1 MFKRKEIRILF
12 AISNLTYGGIQ
23 TQALTLA
30 KEYQKK
36 GAKIYFFWTSKWED
50 DFVNNELL
58 RNNFKLI
65 DGRFLNDKF
74 WSKHSWRLQRYIPMI
89 KTVFLMRSLRI
100 DYIIPYQNSLSYFFG
115 AIHPYTGAK
124 RTIFH
129 IRNTVQENSPKENWH
144 FKLALNNKPTIVTNS
159 KHALLKFQL
168 IYGDLYTLDIR
179 SIYNGIKIRKIDTS
193 VNWKRYF
200 EVDNSEF
207 IVSAI
212 ANFFNEKDYIT
223 VFKSWRDFIKITDS
237 NSILLIAGDEGNK
250 GMMDFYKKTVT
261 ELGILDYVKFL
272 GRTPYN
278 IELLS
283 ITNCNILSTKNEGL
297 PNCVIETLG
306 MGKPFIGTN
315 VDGVREVVGKSYP
328 MPLFDVGDFMG
339 MTSILV
345 NLYDEKYEISEIE
358 SYSFERFKQF
368 MPERLIHDY
377 SEIIII

>member
-1 MFKRKEIRILF
+1 
-12 AISNLTYGGIQ
+12 
-23 TQALTLA
+23 
-30 KEYQKK
+30 
-36 GAKIYFFWTSKWED
+36 
-50 DFVNNELL
+50 
-58 RNNFKLI
+58 
-65 DGRFLNDKF
+65 
-74 WSKHSWRLQRYIPMI
+74 
-89 KTVFLMRSLRI
+89 
-100 DYIIPYQNSLSYFFG
+100 
-115 AIHPYTGAK
+115 
-124 RTIFH
+124 
-129 IRNTVQENSPKENWH
+129 
-144 FKLALNNKPTIVTNS
+144 
-159 KHALLKFQL
+159 LLKFQL